1 MEDSKT
7 LIVFFKTPI
16 STRRNVLEIHKDYM
30 GKRFQKFRQS
40 LFILCMIF
48 RS

>member
-7 LIVFFKTPI
+7 LIVFFKTPT

-30 GKRFQKFRQS
+30 GTRLQKVRQPR
-40 LFILCMIF
+40 FILCVRF